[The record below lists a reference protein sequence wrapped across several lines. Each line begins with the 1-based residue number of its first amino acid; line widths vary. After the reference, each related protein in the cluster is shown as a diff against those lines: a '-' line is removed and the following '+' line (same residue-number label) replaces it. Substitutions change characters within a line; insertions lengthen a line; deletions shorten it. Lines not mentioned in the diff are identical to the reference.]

1 MFNKLLFLCV
11 LRISYGFSTGWFS
24 FTILVLANVIKH
36 TQIFSHKLNQM
47 IKKPFLDYINKYID
61 LTSKEELLLLS
72 KVVFRRY
79 LKNQYIVQQGDI
91 CKSANFIISGCS
103 KTFYMDFEGQEH
115 IVMFSIEDWWT
126 SDLGS
131 FITQTPADFNVQCI
145 ENTELI
151 QFTFE
156 NLEEL
161 YSEIPKLER
170 LFRKIVERAFVAS
183 QKRIIRNFSLDA
195 KERYN
200 IFRST
205 YPKIDQRVP
214 QYMIA
219 SYLGI
224 TKEFLSKIKSQLI
237 HEQ

>member
-1 MFNKLLFLCV
+1 MNNNPLLE
-11 LRISYGFSTGWFS
+11 
-24 FTILVLANVIKH
+24 
-36 TQIFSHKLNQM
+36 
-47 IKKPFLDYINKYID
+47 YINKFIS
-61 LTSKEELLLLS
+61 LTVEEETILLS
-72 KVVFRRY
+72 KIVHRTY
-79 LKNQYIVQQGDI
+79 LKDQYISQQGDI
-91 CKSANFIISGCS
+91 CKSINFIISGCT
-103 KTFYMDFEGQEH
+103 KTFYMDKEGQEH

-145 ENTELI
+145 EKTQLI
-151 QFTFE
+151 QFTHD

-161 YSEIPKLER
+161 YKQIPKIER

-183 QKRIIRNFSLDA
+183 QKRIIRNFSLTA
-195 KERYN
+195 KERYQ
-200 IFRST
+200 IFKKN

-237 HEQ
+237 HNQ